1 MFISQEELDSAYAA
15 DADRLNDQRR
25 LALEPNELVDLDAD
39 FPSFLIGYEGIL
51 GLDDEEVSL
60 ALLSTFCYE
69 GILGL
74 DDEEGV

>member
-15 DADRLNDQRR
+15 DNDQLR
-25 LALEPNELVDLDAD
+25 LALEPNEPVDLDA
-39 FPSFLIGYEGIL
+39 FPSFLIGCEGIL

-60 ALLSTFCYE
+60 ALLSTFCCE